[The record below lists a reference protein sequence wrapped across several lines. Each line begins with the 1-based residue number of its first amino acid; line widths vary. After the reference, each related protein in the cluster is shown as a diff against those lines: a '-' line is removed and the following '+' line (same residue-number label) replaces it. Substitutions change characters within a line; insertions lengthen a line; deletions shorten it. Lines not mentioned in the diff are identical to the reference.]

1 MNRKSKNSS
10 RKIAVA
16 VDLGGTDLKTAL
28 IDSTGK
34 ILHQKIV
41 SSESKETKEKILR
54 RLIDSIQIELDWGKK
69 NQVKIKG
76 LGLGIPGILSPEK
89 GIVYQ
94 SPHFPAWKNYPILK
108 KLEHEFSIPM
118 FLDNDA
124 NMAAVGE
131 GWLGAA
137 KNKKNFILLTLGTG
151 MGGAIVI
158 DRKIFHGDSGFAGE
172 AGHLVIDRHGLQCNC
187 GGKGCLEMSAS
198 ATGIFHQLKSLN
210 RSTDLTP
217 LQLFGLAKKKDPL
230 ALKIFQNFGESL
242 GIGIASIVNLL
253 DIETIVLGGGISEA
267 FSCFSPFAL
276 ESISK
281 YLYSTTAKKVRLVK
295 AKLGNKAGIIG
306 AARAMFVKT
315 ERSKKR
321 I

>member
-1 MNRKSKNSS
+1 MNQKSKKSS
-10 RKIAVA
+10 QTFAVA
-16 VDLGGTDLKTAL
+16 VDLGGTDLKTAVV
-28 IDSTGK
+28 DSIGK

-41 SSESKETKEKILR
+41 SSESKENKEKTVH
-54 RLIDSIQIELDWGKK
+54 RLIESIQIELDWAEK
-69 NQVKIKG
+69 NQLKIKG
-76 LGLGIPGILSPEK
+76 LGLGIPGIVSPEK

-94 SPHFPAWKNYPILK
+94 SPHFPAWKNYPIHK
-108 KLEHEFSIPM
+108 KLKLKFSIPM
-118 FLDNDA
+118 ILDNDA
-124 NMAAVGE
+124 NMAAIGE

-137 KNKKNFILLTLGTG
+137 KKKKNFILLTLGTG
-151 MGGAIVI
+151 IGGAIVI

-198 ATGIFHQLKSLN
+198 ATGIFHQLNSLN
-210 RSTDLTP
+210 QSTDLTP
-217 LQLFGLAKKKDPL
+217 LELFRLAKKKDPL

-253 DIETIVLGGGISEA
+253 DIETIILGGGISEA

-281 YLYSTTAKKVRLVK
+281 YLYSTTAKRLRLIQ
-295 AKLGNKAGIIG
+295 AMLGNKAGVIG
-306 AARAMFVKT
+306 AARAVFLKH
-315 ERSKKR
+315 
-321 I
+321 